1 MLKILQQQAQT
12 YLKETDNFLQRYL
25 SISERKQ
32 KIHFLLM
39 LLYNNDSD
47 TAFNFL
53 SEVSTSHQL

>member
-1 MLKILQQQAQT
+1 MLKILQQQAQS
-12 YLKETDNFLQRYL
+12 YLKETDNLLQRYQ

-32 KIHFLLM
+32 KVHFLLM

-53 SEVSTSHQL
+53 FELSTNNQL